1 GERGE
6 AHPVPRTGRGDHLQG
21 GGYGGVLLEVD
32 VEPQPGVVGQRLV
45 QPHEPVPG
53 AVPQAGGLL
62 PGEVGQAA
70 ASVGRAVDG
79 VVVEQHDD
87 TVGGAVDVGLEVPQP
102 QPGDVLERGAGVLD
116 HLTAPAAVGQGQR
129 ARPAQVGAPTE
140 PATGQ
145 GVVHCPGATMVRP
158 SEARKD
164 TGSTVVP

>member
-1 GERGE
+1 
-6 AHPVPRTGRGDHLQG
+6 
-21 GGYGGVLLEVD
+21 
-32 VEPQPGVVGQRLV
+32 RLSSSS
-45 QPHEPVPG
+45 
-53 AVPQAGGLL
+53 LL
-62 PGEVGQAA
+62 PAHLFLLLPRPPSSSPFPYTTLFRSEVGQAA